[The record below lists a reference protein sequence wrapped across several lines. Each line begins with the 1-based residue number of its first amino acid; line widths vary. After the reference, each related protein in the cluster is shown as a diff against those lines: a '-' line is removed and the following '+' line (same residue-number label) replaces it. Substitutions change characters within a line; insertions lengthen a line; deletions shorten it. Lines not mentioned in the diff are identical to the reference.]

1 MDFLCSCAFCQKD
14 DENENDFAF
23 YEKFAKI
30 YKEAEN
36 LKIDRINSFQSVSN
50 CRKEVDLYK
59 ELYKISQEKNIPP
72 TALSEILQRGFDAS
86 STGIFFQKPSFLHQ
100 LTHNMAR
107 DCSLN
112 SLKNT
117 SSQHVVYKYC
127 LKCQNKKQKNNI

>member
-1 MDFLCSCAFCQKD
+1 MDFLCTCDFCQKD

-36 LKIDRINSFQSVSN
+36 LKIDRINTFQSVSN

-59 ELYKISQEKNIPP
+59 ELYKISREKNIPP

-86 STGIFFQKPSFLHQ
+86 NTGYEICKEEFK
-100 LTHNMAR
+100 
-107 DCSLN
+107 DCHFKVYLIIEEEF
-112 SLKNT
+112 KNDCKHFAMI
-117 SSQHVVYKYC
+117 SEKY
-127 LKCQNKKQKNNI
+127 ISE

>member
-50 CRKEVDLYK
+50 CRKEVNLYK

-72 TALSEILQRGFDAS
+72 TALSEI
-86 STGIFFQKPSFLHQ
+86 
-100 LTHNMAR
+100 
-107 DCSLN
+107 
-112 SLKNT
+112 
-117 SSQHVVYKYC
+117 
-127 LKCQNKKQKNNI
+127 

>member
-30 YKEAEN
+30 YKEAEK
-36 LKIDRINSFQSVSN
+36 LKIDRVKNTFQSVSN

-86 STGIFFQKPSFLHQ
+86 STGIFFSETLILASVK
-100 LTHNMAR
+100 
-107 DCSLN
+107 
-112 SLKNT
+112 
-117 SSQHVVYKYC
+117 
-127 LKCQNKKQKNNI
+127 